1 MHNALKS
8 VLSLVCAL
16 SLLAAQ
22 LVHAAPAEAQQR
34 GNDIRLIRDA
44 EIEELMRRYLN
55 PIFKV
60 ADINPGAVN
69 IHLIEDSRI
78 NAFVAGGQRIFIH
91 TGLLEQAKSPNEVIG
106 VLAHETAH
114 VAGGH
119 LARLGVQ
126 VDRASTQA
134 IVAMLLGA
142 AGAVAAARSGAGGNT
157 GSAGTAL
164 ILGGPSIVQ
173 RNLLSYVR
181 AQEAAADEGALRYLE
196 ATGQSGKGMLD
207 LFQKLYNQSIGSLQ
221 YVDPYAIS
229 HPLPLQRIRV
239 LEERVKASKF
249 YNTPDKEHLVLRHQ
263 MAQAKL
269 LAFTRDAQAVYN
281 AYPPSDTSLPAQ
293 YARAIAAYRVGDM
306 ANAIPL
312 MDQLI
317 SVIPKNPYFWEL
329 KGQALLEKGNPAE
342 AVAPLRKAVELA
354 PKAGLIQIMLAQ
366 ALLASDTQQAAR
378 EALKILAR
386 AERFEGQSAQLH
398 LFKAR
403 AYGTLGDL
411 PRAELATA
419 ESAMLRGDK
428 KLAREKANGALKRS
442 DPGSS
447 VNIRANDILNALK
460 QKDS

>member
-1 MHNALKS
+1 MAHAFKS
-8 VLSLVCAL
+8 CLSIICAL
-16 SLLAAQ
+16 ALMASQLAA
-22 LVHAAPAEAQQR
+22 VPAAQAQTR

-60 ADINPGAVN
+60 AGINPGAVN
-69 IHLIEDSRI
+69 IHLIDDSRI

-91 TGLLEQAKSPNEVIG
+91 TGLLEQAATPNEVIG

-126 VDRASTQA
+126 MDRASTQA

-142 AGAVAAARSGAGGNT
+142 AGAVAAARSGAGGQ
-157 GSAGTAL
+157 AGTAL
-164 ILGGPSIVQ
+164 ILGGQSVVQ

-196 ATGQSGKGMLD
+196 QTGQSGKGMLD
-207 LFQKLYNQSIGSLQ
+207 LFQRLYNQSIASMQ
-221 YVDPYAIS
+221 YIDPYAIT

-239 LEERVKASKF
+239 LEERVKASKH
-249 YNTPDKEHLVLRHQ
+249 YGKKDSDALVLRHA

-269 LAFTRDAQAVYN
+269 MAFTRGAQAVAN
-281 AYPPSDTSLPAQ
+281 AYPRSDTSLPAM
-293 YARAIAAYRVGDM
+293 YARAIAAYQVGDM
-306 ANAIPL
+306 ANAIAQ
-312 MDQLI
+312 MDSLI
-317 SVIPKNPYFWEL
+317 AMIPKNPYFWEL
-329 KGQALLEKGNPAE
+329 KGQALLEKGNPAD
-342 AVAPLRKAVELA
+342 AIAPLREAVRLA

-366 ALLASDTQQAAR
+366 ALLASDNKSDAA
-378 EALKILAR
+378 EALKILTR
-386 AERFEGQSAQLH
+386 AERYEGESARLH

-403 AYGTLGDL
+403 AHGIQGDFA
-411 PRAELATA
+411 RAELATA

-428 KLAREKANGALKRS
+428 KLAKEKAEGALKRS
-442 DPGSS
+442 SPGSS
-447 VNIRANDILNALK
+447 VNIRANDILNAVK

>member
-1 MHNALKS
+1 MPANLFKS
-8 VLSLVCAL
+8 ALSLLCAL
-16 SLLAAQ
+16 SLLVIQFAYVAPPAQ
-22 LVHAAPAEAQQR
+22 AQQR
-34 GNDIRLIRDA
+34 GNNINLIRDA
-44 EIEELMRRYLN
+44 EIEELMRRYLK

-60 ADINPGAVN
+60 AGISPGAVQ
-69 IHLIEDSRI
+69 IHIINNNSI

-91 TGLLEQAKSPNEVIG
+91 TGLLEQAQSPNEVIG

-134 IVAMLLGA
+134 IIAMLLGA
-142 AGAVAAARSGAGGNT
+142 AGAVAAAQSGAGGQ
-157 GSAGTAL
+157 AGTAL
-164 ILGGPSIVQ
+164 IVGGQSIVQ

-196 ATGQSGKGMLD
+196 ATGQSGQGMLE

-221 YVDPYAIS
+221 FVDPYAVS

-239 LEERVKASKF
+239 LEERVRASKHF
-249 YNTPDKEHLVLRHQ
+249 DKKDKDYLVFRHQ
-263 MAQAKL
+263 MVQAKL
-269 LAFTRDAQAVYN
+269 AGFTRNAQSVYN
-281 AYPPSDTSLPAQ
+281 AYPVSDNSLPAQ
-293 YARAIAAYRVGDM
+293 YARAIAAYRLGDM
-306 ANAIPL
+306 NNAIPQI
-312 MDQLI
+312 DRLI
-317 SVIPKNPYFWEL
+317 AAIPKNPYFWEL

-342 AVAPLRKAVELA
+342 AVAPLRQSVKLA
-354 PKAGLIQIMLAQ
+354 PKAGLIQVMLSQ
-366 ALLASDTQQAAR
+366 ALLASGTKSDAQ
-378 EALKILAR
+378 EALAILSR

-403 AYGTLGDL
+403 AHGILGDYA
-411 PRAELATA
+411 RAELATA

-428 KLAREKANGALKRS
+428 KLAAEKATGALKRS
-442 DPGSS
+442 KAGST
-447 VNIRANDILNALK
+447 VHIRANDILNALK

>member
-8 VLSLVCAL
+8 ALSLVCAL
-16 SLLAAQ
+16 SLTLVQFAHLAP
-22 LVHAAPAEAQQR
+22 PAKAQQR
-34 GNDIRLIRDA
+34 GNDINLIRDE
-44 EIEELMRRYLN
+44 EIEELMRRYLK

-60 ADINPGAVN
+60 AGINPGAVQ
-69 IHLIEDSRI
+69 IHLINDSSI

-91 TGLLEQAKSPNEVIG
+91 TGLLEQASTPNEVIG

-126 VDRASTQA
+126 VDKASTQA
-134 IVAMLLGA
+134 IIAMLLGA
-142 AGAVAAARSGAGGNT
+142 AGAVAAAKSGAGGQ
-157 GSAGTAL
+157 AGTAL
-164 ILGGPSIVQ
+164 ILGGQSMVQ

-196 ATGQSGKGMLD
+196 ATGQSGKGMLE
-207 LFQKLYNQSIGSLQ
+207 LFQKLYNQSIGSVQ
-221 YVDPYAIS
+221 YIDPYAIS

-239 LEERVKASKF
+239 LEERVRASKYYGKKDEDF
-249 YNTPDKEHLVLRHQ
+249 LVLRHQ

-269 LAFTRDAQAVYN
+269 AGFTRSAQSVYN
-281 AYPPSDTSLPAQ
+281 AYPPSDNSLPAQ
-293 YARAIAAYRVGDM
+293 YARAIAAYRLGDIN
-306 ANAIPL
+306 NAIPQI
-312 MDQLI
+312 DRLI

-342 AVAPLRKAVELA
+342 AIEPLRQAVKLA
-354 PKAGLIQIMLAQ
+354 PKSGLIKIMLAQ
-366 ALLASDTQQAAR
+366 ALLASESKPAAK
-378 EALKILAR
+378 EALSILAK
-386 AERFEGQSAQLH
+386 AETVEGKSAQLH

-403 AYGTLGDL
+403 AHGILGDL

-419 ESAMLRGDK
+419 ESAMLRGDR
-428 KLAREKANGALKRS
+428 KLAKEKAQGALDRS
-442 DPGSS
+442 SPGSS
-447 VNIRANDILNALK
+447 VHIRANDILNALK